1 MSSPQ
6 GTFLKKTDSSAFRS
20 HHLPTAPRPGRGGV
34 PELVPHQC
42 WYFGRLDL
50 VGLVYAVRAGLC
62 ACVPRACPVPKAL
75 IHTNPSLPL
84 PAAIF
89 LSSLLGDPCGSVFL
103 IFAFLL
109 HLFTPCVCAHAH
121 TREMHATT
129 LVAIRAQLV
138 RISSLLPPCGSPGL
152 NSGPQAWPQEL
163 LPLSQFTSP
172 VFLSA

>member
-1 MSSPQ
+1 M
-6 GTFLKKTDSSAFRS
+6 
-20 HHLPTAPRPGRGGV
+20 
-34 PELVPHQC
+34 
-42 WYFGRLDL
+42 
-50 VGLVYAVRAGLC
+50 GLVYAVRAGLC

-138 RISSLLPPCGSPGL
+138 RISSLLPSCGFWGL
-152 NSGPQAWPQEL
+152 NLCCWALAASAFAHPA
-163 LPLSQFTSP
+163 TSP
-172 VFLSA
+172 ALYLLCVCVCIYVYFITAT